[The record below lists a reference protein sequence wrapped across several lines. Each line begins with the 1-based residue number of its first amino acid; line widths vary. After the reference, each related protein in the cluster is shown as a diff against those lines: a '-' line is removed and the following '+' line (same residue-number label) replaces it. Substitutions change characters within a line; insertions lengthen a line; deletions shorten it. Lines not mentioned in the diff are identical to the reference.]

1 MTEPKRDDDTPVTF
15 LEWLGLTDT
24 PRWRVARPLGIFV
37 SVAVM
42 LLFALALS
50 AALVTLINSFTAKE
64 AGLGTGGLIVALLG
78 APFLIWSTVLKH
90 QTLALSET
98 ALFNDKVNAA
108 LQGLYSRRQ
117 ITRVIS
123 VEKDEKVLTEWEDDI
138 VQRNGAIDRLE
149 GLANE
154 RPSEVPRIANM
165 LSVYVRE
172 LSMGT
177 AKSRPRG
184 AFAEMFPSK
193 LSNGAET
200 EDDFSD
206 DEVAVEILR
215 AWAQGLKPFRTDVE
229 KAAQTLG
236 RLRDIAGA
244 YTDTMSIDLR
254 GANLQGFDLNG
265 LCFATARLQGA
276 RMEGADLAQARME
289 GANLRAARMEGANLR
304 QARMDEADLREARME
319 GANLRAIRLCGAS
332 LRAAQMA
339 GADLYK
345 AEMVGANLFE
355 ARMGHADLRLANM
368 GGVNLRRARLE
379 GADLTEARME
389 GTKMWNT
396 QLDATTHLTG
406 AVFSNARAQSVDFSS
421 VPITA
426 DQVKSMFADASV
438 TLPNGITSIHADW
451 PAHWPKTKLNKGFT
465 AAYTTWLATQP

>member
-184 AFAEMFPSK
+184 AFAEMFPFK

-289 GANLRAARMEGANLR
+289 GANLR

-355 ARMGHADLRLANM
+355 ARMGRADLRFANM

-465 AAYTTWLATQP
+465 AAYNVWLATQP